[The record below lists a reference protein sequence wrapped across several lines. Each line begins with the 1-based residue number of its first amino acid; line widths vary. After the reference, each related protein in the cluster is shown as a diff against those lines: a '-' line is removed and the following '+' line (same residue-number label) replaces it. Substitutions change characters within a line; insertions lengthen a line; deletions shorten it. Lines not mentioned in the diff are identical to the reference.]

1 MDFLHRRE
9 HLSQGD
15 IVEVECSHQCNVL
28 LTSDANFAR
37 YKDGVGY
44 SYYGGFFEMLPARV
58 VVPSTG
64 YWNIT
69 IDIAGR
75 RANIEHSIRII
86 PNR

>member
-1 MDFLHRRE
+1 MEFLHSRE

-15 IVEVECSHQCNVL
+15 VVVVNCSHQCNVQL
-28 LTSDANFAR
+28 LSDANFAR

-44 SYYGGFFEMLPARV
+44 SYNGGFFEMLPAEI

-64 YWNIT
+64 HWNIT

-75 RANIEHSIRII
+75 RAMIEHSITII
-86 PNR
+86 RNS